1 MRSVFITGILLLPL
15 LVFAQESEGEA
26 ILVQQLDLGQE
37 ILSVPELNTPARNRI
52 DFGFNAGAA
61 FTSFG
66 RHGSMFSTHL
76 APEIRY
82 RAAPRVHFSA
92 GVILSTGSF
101 FAPGVE
107 GMAGTGNR
115 FNRVLVYASGDY
127 QVNPRL
133 TVGGM
138 VVKELDNDLYRKMN
152 AFEKNS
158 GFQSIGMNVHYKITD
173 HFHVGASF
181 NVTEGRPYYY
191 NDPANPFIR
200 RSPFSPGW

>member
-1 MRSVFITGILLLPL
+1 MLLLPL
-15 LVFAQESEGEA
+15 MVFAQESEGEA
-26 ILVQQLDLGQE
+26 ILIQQLDLGQE
-37 ILSVPELNTPARNRI
+37 VLTVPELKTPSMNRI
-52 DFGFNAGAA
+52 DFGLEAGAA

-76 APEIRY
+76 APEVRY
-82 RAAPRVHFSA
+82 RATPRFHFSA
-92 GVILSTGSF
+92 GVVLSTGF
-101 FAPGVE
+101 LHAPGME
-107 GMAGTGNR
+107 GMTPMGNR

-138 VVKELDNDLYRKMN
+138 VVKELDNDIYRKMN

-158 GFQSIGMNVHYKITD
+158 GFQSIGMNVNYKITD

-200 RSPFSPGW
+200 RYPFSPGW